1 MSGNPNNG
9 AAREQGMEIR
19 DWVGSAQPGEKQ
31 PLLSVIVP
39 VSERYDDIRT
49 LYGEYVKYIDQVK
62 LPYEFVFILDGPFPD
77 VASELA
83 RLSAEYENIRV
94 IQLSRSFGEAV
105 ALTAGFEHSSGD
117 LILTL
122 PAYFQVSPRD
132 ISKVLAAV
140 DKYDLIVARRWPRR
154 DPWFNKI
161 QGKVFHWLLNTITG
175 TSFTDLGSGVR
186 VFKRKVIEDL
196 QIYGDQ
202 HRFLPVL
209 ASRQGFRIK
218 EVDVNQAENDK
229 KLRVYKFGVYP
240 RRMLDILTVFFL
252 VKFTK
257 KPLRFFGLIGAGVG
271 AIGFVSLIYVVF
283 QRLFL
288 GVGLADRPALLLS
301 TLAIVLG
308 IQIFAI
314 GLIGELIIFTHAK
327 DLKEYTIEKI
337 IN

>member
-1 MSGNPNNG
+1 MNGNLKTE
-9 AAREQGMEIR
+9 ALREQGMEMR
-19 DWVGSAQPGEKQ
+19 DWVGTEQPLKKHQ
-31 PLLSVIVP
+31 LLSVIVP
-39 VSERYDDIRT
+39 VCERYDDIRA
-49 LYGEYVKYIDQVK
+49 LYGEYVRYIEQVK
-62 LPYEFVFILDGPFPD
+62 FPYEFVFILDGPFPD
-77 VASELA
+77 VASALE
-83 RLSAEYENIRV
+83 RLSAENDNIRV
-94 IQLSRSFGEAV
+94 VQLSRGFGEAV

-122 PAYFQVSPRD
+122 PAYFQISPKD
-132 ISKVLAAV
+132 IKNVLAAV
-140 DKYDLIVARRWPRR
+140 NEYDLIVARRWPRR
-154 DPWFNKI
+154 DPWINKI

-186 VFKRKVIEDL
+186 VFKRKVIEEL
-196 QIYGDQ
+196 QVYGDQ

-209 ASRQGFRIK
+209 ASRQGFRVK
-218 EVDVNQAENDK
+218 EVDVSQAENDK
-229 KLRVYKFGVYP
+229 KLRVYRFGVYP

-271 AIGFVSLIYVVF
+271 AIGFISLIYVVF
-283 QRLFL
+283 QRFFL
-288 GVGLADRPALLLS
+288 GIGLADRPALLLS

-327 DLKEYTIEKI
+327 DLKEYSIEKI